1 MRCIVTGKL
10 LKIDLYVN
18 FESNLKTF
26 PDVKQVNYF
35 QNFNDCINPLSL
47 IQLHAEHGR
56 KIHGKAHN
64 YS

>member
-35 QNFNDCINPLSL
+35 QNFNDCINPLS
-47 IQLHAEHGR
+47 
-56 KIHGKAHN
+56 
-64 YS
+64 YSIAC